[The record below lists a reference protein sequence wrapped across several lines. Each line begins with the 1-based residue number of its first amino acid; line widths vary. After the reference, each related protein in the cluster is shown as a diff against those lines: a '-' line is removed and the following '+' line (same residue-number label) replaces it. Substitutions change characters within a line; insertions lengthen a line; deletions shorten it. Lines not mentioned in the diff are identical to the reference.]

1 MRHRVVATITWD
13 VESPT
18 VEQGLEIVNK
28 KINDFS
34 INVPDS
40 KITFRLDLLKDRVE
54 KIKLGEF
61 KIEEVIPFLTK
72 EDIKKEYEYDGVKH
86 LVKMSSQRYF
96 IFREC
101 MNCVAC
107 GLQGTR
113 MLLECHPSDR
123 SPHFNLYGEEDGKL
137 ILMTKDH
144 IHPKAFGGEDCHS
157 NYQTMCIICNN
168 LKGHA
173 NLTLEGVKELRSIYD
188 KNKNKSTKKQLNLLI
203 EKSKLRLER
212 PRVKMK
218 NVFTK
223 NNSDSMMSICDI
235 NLYKC
240 GTDIVGKSVY
250 ETCNNMKHI
259 GCIKKGT
266 YLDPLIEVK
275 ETILFK
281 FLDNEHFM
289 ADRSLF
295 KNDFQ

>member
-86 LVKMSSQRYF
+86 LVKMSYQRYF

-107 GLQGTR
+107 GLQ
-113 MLLECHPSDR
+113 
-123 SPHFNLYGEEDGKL
+123 
-137 ILMTKDH
+137 
-144 IHPKAFGGEDCHS
+144 
-157 NYQTMCIICNN
+157 
-168 LKGHA
+168 
-173 NLTLEGVKELRSIYD
+173 
-188 KNKNKSTKKQLNLLI
+188 
-203 EKSKLRLER
+203 
-212 PRVKMK
+212 
-218 NVFTK
+218 
-223 NNSDSMMSICDI
+223 
-235 NLYKC
+235 
-240 GTDIVGKSVY
+240 
-250 ETCNNMKHI
+250 
-259 GCIKKGT
+259 
-266 YLDPLIEVK
+266 
-275 ETILFK
+275 
-281 FLDNEHFM
+281 
-289 ADRSLF
+289 
-295 KNDFQ
+295 